1 MAWER
6 GIQVPYPFFVFAW
19 HWKTDLNFAFCFS
32 FSPNFEKRFWT
43 SYFVFRFRITLK
55 NGYRFQF
62 SLFVFASLWKTD
74 MNFVF
79 VFRFR
84 ITLKNGFEFR
94 FSFSHHFE
102 KQIWI
107 SFVVQSFEAPLTG
120 AFTFYVTESKWI
132 FPSAGPKWVVNS
144 PPPSNDMSYT
154 HTVLPFLTMDDKWDD
169 DSRGKTRSRNTCIS
183 SMEKENDEHLNTLQP
198 EVTKCEITK
207 NYKSSF
213 TVFWSFCIMT
223 QSFLSFPGYNKL
235 LHHKVLNNWA
245 TWTRGDEWSLQ
256 AFASMRAL
264 LIFSAC
270 SNPYGN
276 PFL

>member
-1 MAWER
+1 MAWEK
-6 GIQVPYPFFVFAW
+6 GFQVPYPFFVFAW
-19 HWKTDLNFAFCFS
+19 HWKPDLNFAFCFS

-55 NGYRFQF
+55 NG
-62 SLFVFASLWKTD
+62 
-74 MNFVF
+74 
-79 VFRFR
+79 
-84 ITLKNGFEFR
+84 FEFR
-94 FSFSHHFE
+94 LSFSHHFE
-102 KQIWI
+102 NQIWI
-107 SFVVQSFEAPLTG
+107 SFVIFAWLEKRITAPVQSFKAPATPPGLAG
-120 AFTFYVTESKWI
+120 AFTLYVTESTWI

-144 PPPSNDMSYT
+144 PPPPNDMSYT
-154 HTVLPFLTMDDKWDD
+154 HTVLPFLTMDDKWYD
-169 DSRGKTRSRNTCIS
+169 DSREKTRSRNTCIS

-213 TVFWSFCIMT
+213 TVFWSFCRMT
-223 QSFLSFPGYNKL
+223 QSFLSSFPGYNKL

-270 SNPYGN
+270 SNPNGN